1 MSEWYMDENGEW
13 QKRKTKAK
21 MDEKGKVTSIAP
33 PVNKKKEE
41 EEQSQK
47 RTWFKKSEGNL
58 WQTILGSGGDVTE
71 NAGVGLIGLGEKIVD
86 GLAMLAPA
94 LHASQMAQTG
104 QVVPMTEIKK
114 IANSKDG
121 VVPTTT
127 YDQMKKDA
135 EEFVKMDLYDEEK
148 VVDNTLG
155 KLNKSLGIDTDAN
168 SVFGEKSDSLAQSGG
183 QLLGQIALSP
193 ILPWYVTTGASS
205 LGSEA
210 ESSMNQGVGFD
221 KAMASGLITAGADIL
236 TEKLFGG
243 SGLGEKGLI
252 NLEPLTKGITN
263 KVVKTLFDF
272 GIDVVAEGSEEFV
285 AGVMSNLGTALYKEE
300 DLMDI
305 LASEEAIDGYIESF
319 IGGAVLGGGA
329 NAVNVGK
336 SVKNKTDYRTGVTAN
351 EQKILD
357 KAVEQRIAEAEKD
370 GTKLTKKEKAEIEQ
384 DVLNSLQRGE
394 IDIDT
399 IEREFGGESY
409 NALDSLKKE
418 SEEFKTLFNTK
429 KGELSRADEVRL
441 AELEAKN
448 TENSYE
454 NRIFEAQ
461 NKLTEDVQKATEND
475 GFIREVYGEEANK
488 SKTFTLTEKEKK
500 TFTAEEMKIVNKA
513 IESGEINNTR
523 KAHDMVSFVAKLS
536 ADLKTDFDFTNNKKL
551 AEAGYTV
558 EGKTI
563 DGFKEGNK
571 IAVNLQSKKAL
582 NTVVGHEITHVL
594 EGTDLYTALQS
605 TLKDYATSKGVYQS
619 LFDTAKENYKNVY
632 KGLSEAEYNA
642 KIEQEV
648 TADLVGEYIFSDT
661 DFVRNLSTKNPNVFQ
676 KVFNEIKH
684 MLKLA
689 TAGSDAEKQLLK
701 AKKIF
706 EDVYRDTKR
715 NTSGETQLALNSNFP
730 QEVDAWYNDKEQFEK
745 KGGFFKVGSTSEALK
760 SIDVKEQ
767 EIIWD
772 KSKIREIM
780 EKHPEM
786 TIDVIKTVPN
796 AIENPIIVMQSN
808 TALNSITIYG
818 EVYANVN
825 GKQQPV
831 MIAML
836 LKPEGKK
843 GRILDIQKISSAY
856 VRAGETSE
864 ATTKKAQSLIDNSE
878 ILYVDPNE
886 KRTNDWLRA
895 LRLQLPAGL
904 TKYGS
909 IGKVTY
915 SEKFVNNESEDFG
928 KGAIGDALKRAG
940 LKTSDET
947 NKPQFSISDNASIE
961 DKINSSMTMKEAK
974 DMLQRVYNAVD
985 IRGYRNADA
994 WLQEMGSEDVAMT
1007 LESDY
1012 ASYKKYIE
1020 SNEDILNEEYTIA
1033 DVLDAYMN
1041 GTLVGKQKESSVR
1054 LDTSKDTGFV
1064 DNRFYAP
1071 QDIKGGQDLYN
1082 IASQRVTN
1090 SNRAEVYKARADF
1103 IINAH
1108 NNGYIESL
1116 GLTREEVNKKLKSWA
1131 NYTPKAMNLSNSLNE
1146 GVATQNRWTGIENST
1161 ILNTISVT
1169 EEELGNLVK
1178 SIDGNSSD
1186 WQRQYIT
1193 STMLALDTHIDYKG
1207 LSFVFDGSGMSSDTA
1222 LGEYV
1227 DSEQTIYIRRAG
1239 QNTVAHEMGH
1249 YLDHLWGRDLGYSGK
1264 DGLTGRGIKLENLNA
1279 EQRQFV
1285 KNFYNFLND
1294 IENSSDIGSAY
1305 KQSANE
1311 VFARFVAR
1319 FTEWTKNQATNNR
1332 YGYEDKWYKDNFT
1345 ERQYREFVKLLQE
1358 KAMLDTTK
1366 TQYSVT
1372 DNNKSIA
1379 PTPNG
1384 IYGKDVMLER
1394 SIAPLVQNQSVETNN
1409 MIAPSVSKMRQA
1421 DMELQNEL
1429 FPPMTEEDALARD
1442 ENDWD
1447 RLMSMAESEAGKEI
1461 APPIY
1466 SSDTSRLSEA
1476 DLREVRKSTQDKLPL
1491 QRGRTQEFNDIIQ
1504 RYSTSEYPNIDTL
1517 FEEIKDKFGKVTVT
1531 EEIADVVEV
1540 QNILKQTRINVSDSI
1555 KNGMADYVDTMR
1567 RNAFK
1572 LRFSKDGIPVD
1583 VAYQELSEMYPN
1595 MFPEDITNEV
1605 DQFEQMLSVANMTRT
1620 ETGEF
1625 EVDDLTIGDMVNSI
1639 VATVRDVR
1647 TRHNKNT
1654 AERRAR
1660 WFDKDQTL
1668 EEYMQTDDYSELE
1681 GNPNL
1686 LTVFHERWDR
1696 NRLTTEPQIDETT
1709 AQILD
1714 SEPIV
1719 QKKGF
1724 KENIKRKWAVF
1735 KANFI
1740 DKGAVFE
1747 DLAKVTKNRNLEA
1760 KWDYTMLAE
1769 SQAQYH
1775 MQHGDENVKS
1785 LDAIR
1790 EEVDNTG
1797 HTKEF
1802 TEYMYH
1808 NLNIDRMTLDE
1819 RYGIENK
1826 AVFGNTI
1833 TAGISQQKVAEL
1845 ESAHPE
1851 FKAYA
1856 QDVYDYMNNLR
1867 QRMVENGIVSQE
1879 TANLWSEMYPH
1890 YVPIRRV
1897 DSKGTN
1903 INVPL
1908 ATDRTGVNAP
1918 IKRATGGSSDI
1929 LPLFDTL
1936 GQRTMQTFKA
1946 INKNDFGVELK
1957 NTLGS
1962 TISRQSQGVEGVIDM
1977 VETQDALLQEGK
1989 NGYNPTFT
1997 VFENGQRVEFEITQ
2011 EMYEALLPMSDKMRD
2026 SGSKILQKASS
2037 FHRGVL
2043 TEYNPVFALTNAIK
2057 DIQDVFMNS
2066 QHPLKTYRKVA
2077 EATQQLL
2084 NKGQWYQEYMKNGGE
2099 DNSYFDTE
2107 TNSIAPTKKGVLD
2120 TFPLKQISNLN
2131 NFIERVP
2138 RLAEYIASREMG
2150 RSVQESMLDAS
2161 RVTTNFKAGGDVTKF
2176 LNRNGAT
2183 FLNAS
2188 VQGFA
2193 QQVRNVREANMN
2205 GLKGW
2210 GALATRFAVAG
2221 LPALLLNNLLWD
2233 DDDEYEELSDY
2244 VKQNYYV
2251 IGKYGDGQFIR
2262 IPKGRTV
2269 AVIQEAF
2276 NQMDK
2281 LVTGDDSA
2289 DFKTFLEVLTNNL
2302 APNNPISNNVIAP
2315 LIQAGTNKTWYGGD
2329 LVPQRLQ
2336 DLPSAEQY
2344 DESTDSISKAI
2355 GKAFNISPMKVNY
2368 VLDQYTGLV
2377 GDMILPALTPE
2388 VTNGSEG
2395 ALGYAIAPL
2404 KDKFTTDGVMNKQV
2418 ITDFYDKSEELTT
2431 NAKKSDSTSEDV
2443 LKNKYLNSIK
2453 AEMNNLYKQKREV
2466 QNSDLP
2472 NKEKYAQVREI
2483 QKQISELA
2491 KEGMGNYENVEVYS
2505 NYGKVN
2511 DRHYH
2516 LNSDGEWQK
2525 ITGKQLTKQKQVTH
2539 ALGITANEYWGSKE
2553 EYDYMYE
2560 QPGKYGIAKVVG
2572 GYDTYKA
2579 ISKSL
2584 GEIKAYKDQYGQT
2597 LNNTRKS
2604 QVVAYLN
2611 NLNADYYTKIMM
2623 YKAEYPSDDRY
2634 NREIIEYLNSR
2645 SDVSRQEMSDI
2656 LTELGFKVMSD
2667 GRIRW

>member
-1 MSEWYMDENGEW
+1 MNVNEYLENY
-13 QKRKTKAK
+13 KKNR
-21 MDEKGKVTSIAP
+21 
-33 PVNKKKEE
+33 KKELE
-41 EEQSQK
+41 EKQRTGGLTADEFMELNGIGTQTQND
-47 RTWFKKSEGNL
+47 RTWFSKGSFEDGYQVGDITK
-58 WQTILGSGGDVTE
+58 TVLGTAGDVAS
-71 NAGVGLIGLGEKIVD
+71 NVGAGVLGIGEKTVD
-86 GLAMLAPA
+86 AGAYLVGGIGGMFGADKFKNNV
-94 LHASQMAQTG
+94 QDF
-104 QVVPMTEIKK
+104 IKK
-114 IANSKDG
+114 
-121 VVPTTT
+121 
-127 YDQMKKDA
+127 
-135 EEFVKMDLYDEEK
+135 DLYDEEK
-148 VVDNTLG
+148 LSKAILFGGYGDTLD
-155 KLNKSLGIDTDAN
+155 IDKY
-168 SVFGEKSDSLAQSGG
+168 SVLGEKSDSLAQSGG
-183 QLLGQIALSP
+183 QLLGTIGLQAVGV
-193 ILPWYVTTGASS
+193 PWWVTTGVTSF
-205 LGSEA
+205 GGEV
-210 ESSMNQGVGFD
+210 ESAFNEGATYG
-221 KAMASGLITAGADIL
+221 KAGLSGLVTAGADIL
-236 TEKLFGG
+236 TEKMFGG

-252 NLEPLTKGITN
+252 NLDLLTKGISN
-263 KVVKTLFDF
+263 KVVKTLVDF
-272 GIDVVAEGSEEFV
+272 GIDRLAEGSEEVV
-285 AGVMSNLGTALYKEE
+285 AGVISNLGSALYKEGNAW
-300 DLMDI
+300 DI
-305 LASEEAIDGYIESF
+305 ITSEEAIDEYIESF
-319 IGGAVLGGGA
+319 IGGLALSGFS
-329 NAVNVGK
+329 NVGQLG
-336 SVKNKTDYRTGVTAN
+336 SSIKNKTDFRTGVTAN
-351 EQKILD
+351 EQTIID
-357 KAVEQRIAEAEKD
+357 NAVEKRIKEAEKK
-370 GTKLTKKEKAEIEQ
+370 GEKLSKKEKTEIEQ
-384 DVLNSLQRGE
+384 EVLNSLKRGE
-394 IDIDT
+394 IDLDT
-399 IEREFGGESY
+399 ISSTFGGDSY
-409 NALDSLKKE
+409 TAYESLKKE
-418 SEEFKTLFNTK
+418 SDEFNTLYKTK
-429 KGELSRADEVRL
+429 KGDLSREQEVRL
-441 AELEAKN
+441 EELETKN
-448 TENSYE
+448 KEKSYSD
-454 NRIFEAQ
+454 RLLEAQ
-461 NKLTEDVQKATEND
+461 QKLETDVKTATQND
-475 GFIREVYGEEANK
+475 IYLQESFAEEGRKSEVFKLSEE
-488 SKTFTLTEKEKK
+488 EKK

-605 TLKDYATSKGVYQS
+605 TLKEYATSKGVYQS

-632 KGLSEAEYNA
+632 KGLTEAEYNK

-648 TADLVGEYIFSDT
+648 TADLVGDYIFSDM

-684 MLKLA
+684 MLKLV

-715 NTSGETQLALNSNFP
+715 NTSEETQFSITESFQDTDGNHYDSAVLLDTEVFNKESPRNWGSVLRNEVEKRSQEKPFIMPVIDENGDIQQLQFASTKDRVKKDDGREHKVLNKLSSTNDNISKLAVIHIDEIVEVSEEGQPYHTDENTHKWLDKNGWLHRTAYVINAKNGAIYQITMDIAKAEDGRTILYAVNGKTKRVGSVKVNSLKLRGSRQDSNSTDSSLS
-730 QEVDAWYNDKEQFEK
+730 ENDKKSTEK
-745 KGGFFKVGSTSEALK
+745 SQQDNKGRTLSEATQNFLV
-760 SIDVKEQ
+760 D
-767 EIIWD
+767 
-772 KSKIREIM
+772 SKIRDENGN
-780 EKHPEM
+780 
-786 TIDVIKTVPN
+786 IKTMYHGSPAQFTVFDKKK
-796 AIENPIIVMQSN
+796 AKS
-808 TALNSITIYG
+808 SGYYG
-818 EVYANVN
+818 KGFYFSDSESHAGQYGSKYEVYLNIKN
-825 GKQQPV
+825 PLQ
-831 MIAML
+831 
-836 LKPEGKK
+836 
-843 GRILDIQKISSAY
+843 
-856 VRAGETSE
+856 GETHDI
-864 ATTKKAQSLIDNSE
+864 TKEQ
-878 ILYVDPNE
+878 
-886 KRTNDWLRA
+886 LR
-895 LRLQLPAGL
+895 
-904 TKYGS
+904 
-909 IGKVTY
+909 
-915 SEKFVNNESEDFG
+915 KFV
-928 KGAIGDALKRAG
+928 DA
-940 LKTSDET
+940 
-947 NKPQFSISDNASIE
+947 
-961 DKINSSMTMKEAK
+961 
-974 DMLQRVYNAVD
+974 
-985 IRGYRNADA
+985 
-994 WLQEMGSEDVAMT
+994 VA
-1007 LESDY
+1007 E
-1012 ASYKKYIE
+1012 
-1020 SNEDILNEEYTIA
+1020 NEDY
-1033 DVLDAYMN
+1033 
-1041 GTLVGKQKESSVR
+1041 
-1054 LDTSKDTGFV
+1054 
-1064 DNRFYAP
+1064 
-1071 QDIKGGQDLYN
+1071 
-1082 IASQRVTN
+1082 
-1090 SNRAEVYKARADF
+1090 
-1103 IINAH
+1103 
-1108 NNGYIESL
+1108 
-1116 GLTREEVNKKLKSWA
+1116 
-1131 NYTPKAMNLSNSLNE
+1131 
-1146 GVATQNRWTGIENST
+1146 GIENYGYDATVDSVVDSVYGKDDFAMLMD
-1161 ILNTISVT
+1161 INTTSIGNMVEAIELFNEVNGTNYDGIIAPTETVAFYPEQIKSVT
-1169 EEELGNLVK
+1169 NQNPTDNPDINL
-1178 SIDGNSSD
+1178 S
-1186 WQRQYIT
+1186 
-1193 STMLALDTHIDYKG
+1193 L
-1207 LSFVFDGSGMSSDTA
+1207 
-1222 LGEYV
+1222 
-1227 DSEQTIYIRRAG
+1227 
-1239 QNTVAHEMGH
+1239 
-1249 YLDHLWGRDLGYSGK
+1249 
-1264 DGLTGRGIKLENLNA
+1264 
-1279 EQRQFV
+1279 
-1285 KNFYNFLND
+1285 
-1294 IENSSDIGSAY
+1294 
-1305 KQSANE
+1305 
-1311 VFARFVAR
+1311 
-1319 FTEWTKNQATNNR
+1319 
-1332 YGYEDKWYKDNFT
+1332 
-1345 ERQYREFVKLLQE
+1345 
-1358 KAMLDTTK
+1358 
-1366 TQYSVT
+1366 T

-1394 SIAPLVQNQSVETNN
+1394 SIAPPVQNQSVETNN
-1409 MIAPSVSKMRQA
+1409 MIAPQVQA
-1421 DMELQNEL
+1421 ENEAYNEL
-1429 FPPMTEEDALARD
+1429 FTPMTEEEAHNMVDSEENWERIQSLQEAD
-1442 ENDWD
+1442 ETID
-1447 RLMSMAESEAGKEI
+1447 I

-1466 SSDTSRLSEA
+1466 SSDTSRLTEA
-1476 DLREVRKSTQDKLPL
+1476 DLREVRKSIKDKLPL
-1491 QRGRTQEFNDIIQ
+1491 QRGRTKEFNNIVQ
-1504 RYSTSEYPNIDTL
+1504 RYSTSEFPDIDAL
-1517 FEEIKDKFGKVTVT
+1517 FYEIKDKFGKVTVT
-1531 EEIADVVEV
+1531 EEIQDVAEV
-1540 QNILKQTRINVSDSI
+1540 QNVLKQTRIKVSDSI

-1595 MFPEDITNEV
+1595 MFPDDIANEI
-1605 DQFEQMLSVANMTRT
+1605 DQFEQILSVANMNRT

-1625 EVDDLTIGDMVNSI
+1625 EVDDFTIGDMVNSI
-1639 VATVRDVR
+1639 VTTVRDVR
-1647 TRHNKNT
+1647 TRHNQNV

-1686 LTVFHERWDR
+1686 LRVFHERWDR
-1696 NRLTTEPQIDETT
+1696 NRIASEPQIDYSV
-1709 AQILD
+1709 AQILE

-1747 DLAKVTKNRNLEA
+1747 DLAKTTKNRNLDA

-1769 SQAQYH
+1769 AQAQYH
-1775 MQHGDENVKS
+1775 MQHGDGNTKS

-1808 NLNIDRMTLDE
+1808 SLNIDRMTLDA

-1826 AVFGNTI
+1826 AVFGSTV
-1833 TAGISQQKVAEL
+1833 TAEVSKQKVAEL

-1879 TANLWSEMYPH
+1879 TADLWSEMYPH

-1897 DSKGTN
+1897 DSKGAN

-1946 INKNDFGVELK
+1946 INKNDFGIELK

-1962 TISRQSQGVEGVIDM
+1962 TISRQNQGVEGAIDM
-1977 VETQDALLQEGK
+1977 VETQDALLQAGK

-2066 QHPLKTYRKVA
+2066 QHPLKTYAKVK

-2084 NKGQWYQEYMKNGGE
+2084 NKGQWYQEYMRNGGE

-2176 LNRNGAT
+2176 LNKNGAT

-2193 QQVRNVREANMN
+2193 QQVRNVRDANMN

-2281 LVTGDDSA
+2281 LATGDDSA

-2302 APNNPISNNVIAP
+2302 APNNPISNNVAAP
-2315 LIQAGTNKTWYGGD
+2315 LVQAVTNKTWYGGD

-2336 DLPSAEQY
+2336 DMPNAEQY

-2418 ITDFYDKSEELTT
+2418 ITDLYDKSEELTT
-2431 NAKKSDSTSEDV
+2431 NAKKSNATSEDV

-2453 AEMNNLYKQKREV
+2453 AEMNELYKQKREL

-2472 NKEKYAQVREI
+2472 NKEKYAQVREV
-2483 QKQISELA
+2483 QRQISELA
-2491 KEGMGNYENVEVYS
+2491 KEGMSNYNNVEVYS
-2505 NYGKVN
+2505 NYARVN

-2516 LNSDGEWQK
+2516 LNDNGEWQK
-2525 ITGKQLTKQKQVTH
+2525 VNDKQLAKQNEVTS
-2539 ALGITANEYWGSKE
+2539 ALGISASDYWNSKE
-2553 EYDYMYE
+2553 EYDYAYE
-2560 QPGKYGIAKVVG
+2560 YPGKYGIAKAVG
-2572 GYDTYKA
+2572 GYGSYKA
-2579 ISKSL
+2579 YNEALGDIKSDKNIY
-2584 GEIKAYKDQYGQT
+2584 GESINGS
-2597 LNNTRKS
+2597 RKTKVLTYINS
-2604 QVVAYLN
+2604 LD
-2611 NLNADYYTKIMM
+2611 ADYYTKIMLF
-2623 YKAEYPSDDRY
+2623 KKEYPSDDTY
-2634 NREIIEYLNSR
+2634 NMEIINYLNER
-2645 SDVSRQEMSDI
+2645 EDITRQEMIDI
-2656 LTELGFKVMSD
+2656 LTELGFKVSQD
-2667 GRIRW
+2667 GTIRW

>member
-1 MSEWYMDENGEW
+1 MNVNEYLENY
-13 QKRKTKAK
+13 KKNR
-21 MDEKGKVTSIAP
+21 
-33 PVNKKKEE
+33 KKELE
-41 EEQSQK
+41 EKQRTGGLTADEFMELNGIGTQTQND
-47 RTWFKKSEGNL
+47 RTWFSKGSFEDGYQVGDITK
-58 WQTILGSGGDVTE
+58 TVLGTAGDVAS
-71 NAGVGLIGLGEKIVD
+71 NVGAGVLGIGEKTVD
-86 GLAMLAPA
+86 AGAYLVGGIGGMFGADKFKNNV
-94 LHASQMAQTG
+94 QDF
-104 QVVPMTEIKK
+104 IKK
-114 IANSKDG
+114 
-121 VVPTTT
+121 
-127 YDQMKKDA
+127 
-135 EEFVKMDLYDEEK
+135 DLYDEEK
-148 VVDNTLG
+148 LSKAILFGGYGDTLD
-155 KLNKSLGIDTDAN
+155 IDKY
-168 SVFGEKSDSLAQSGG
+168 SVLGEKSDSLAQSGG
-183 QLLGQIALSP
+183 QLLGTIGLQAVGV
-193 ILPWYVTTGASS
+193 PWWVTTGVTSF
-205 LGSEA
+205 GGEV
-210 ESSMNQGVGFD
+210 ESAFNEGATYG
-221 KAMASGLITAGADIL
+221 KAGLSGLVTAGADIL
-236 TEKLFGG
+236 TEKMFGG

-252 NLEPLTKGITN
+252 NLDLLTKGISN
-263 KVVKTLFDF
+263 KVVKTLVDF
-272 GIDVVAEGSEEFV
+272 GIDRLAEGSEEVV
-285 AGVMSNLGTALYKEE
+285 AGVISNLGSALYKEGNAW
-300 DLMDI
+300 DI
-305 LASEEAIDGYIESF
+305 ITSEEAIDEYIESF
-319 IGGAVLGGGA
+319 IGGLALSGFS
-329 NAVNVGK
+329 NVGQLG
-336 SVKNKTDYRTGVTAN
+336 SSIKNKTDFRTGVTAN
-351 EQKILD
+351 EQTIID
-357 KAVEQRIAEAEKD
+357 NAVEKRIKEAEKK
-370 GTKLTKKEKAEIEQ
+370 GEKLSKKEKTEIEQ
-384 DVLNSLQRGE
+384 EVLNSLKRGE
-394 IDIDT
+394 IDLDT
-399 IEREFGGESY
+399 ISSTFGGDSY
-409 NALDSLKKE
+409 TAYESLKKE
-418 SEEFKTLFNTK
+418 SEEFNTLYKTK
-429 KGELSRADEVRL
+429 KGDLSREQEVRL
-441 AELEAKN
+441 EELETKN
-448 TENSYE
+448 KEKSYSD
-454 NRIFEAQ
+454 RLLEAQ
-461 NKLTEDVQKATEND
+461 QKLETDVKTATQND
-475 GFIREVYGEEANK
+475 IYLQESFAEEGRKSEVFKLSEE
-488 SKTFTLTEKEKK
+488 EKK

-661 DFVRNLSTKNPNVFQ
+661 DFVRNLSMKNPNVFQ

-684 MLKLA
+684 MLKMV

-715 NTSGETQLALNSNFP
+715 NTSEDTQFGVSGKKLKVPEGYVQLYEQADYMINYNIPKEFKSAIIEYEDIVGDTEFEVVRSEIFKKANEMRLNDEPLIFKDFVYSAHHIF
-730 QEVDAWYNDKEQFEK
+730 WYENKSLTD
-745 KGGFFKVGSTSEALK
+745 FKVTKILK
-760 SIDVKEQ
+760 TDGQ
-767 EIIWD
+767 F
-772 KSKIREIM
+772 
-780 EKHPEM
+780 
-786 TIDVIKTVPN
+786 
-796 AIENPIIVMQSN
+796 
-808 TALNSITIYG
+808 
-818 EVYANVN
+818 VN
-825 GKQQPV
+825 DLKGAFNEGKQTNGTSV
-831 MIAML
+831 GTANGSVEL
-836 LKPEGKK
+836 A
-843 GRILDIQKISSAY
+843 GRHGDRNSVDVGHRGTSASD
-856 VRAGETSE
+856 VGVSENGESKQGGSNGQIRGTSVG
-864 ATTKKAQSLIDNSE
+864 IDNS
-878 ILYVDPNE
+878 IAPPIKTPN
-886 KRTNDWLRA
+886 
-895 LRLQLPAGL
+895 
-904 TKYGS
+904 
-909 IGKVTY
+909 
-915 SEKFVNNESEDFG
+915 
-928 KGAIGDALKRAG
+928 KGVFFDD
-940 LKTSDET
+940 KT
-947 NKPQFSISDNASIE
+947 QFSVSDNQGNALTEAQQERFKNSKVRDENGSLKLMHHGTKNDFTVFDPMVQGGKNGVAEGYGIYFTDNE
-961 DKINSSMTMKEAK
+961 EITESYGDKRLSGYVNITRPATSYEKTITRNELVKLIKATAEIEAK
-974 DMLQRVYNAVD
+974 
-985 IRGYRNADA
+985 
-994 WLQEMGSEDVAMT
+994 E
-1007 LESDY
+1007 
-1012 ASYKKYIE
+1012 
-1020 SNEDILNEEYTIA
+1020 
-1033 DVLDAYMN
+1033 
-1041 GTLVGKQKESSVR
+1041 
-1054 LDTSKDTGFV
+1054 FV
-1064 DNRFYAP
+1064 DNGDYDNV
-1071 QDIKGGQDLYN
+1071 QDAVRDTW
-1082 IASQRVTN
+1082 V
-1090 SNRAEVYKARADF
+1090 SNYVYTYDMTMNEAYKEVADT
-1103 IINAH
+1103 IINANEH
-1108 NNGYIESL
+1108 DMHIIQEVMS
-1116 GLTREEVNKKLKSWA
+1116 GLAIR
-1131 NYTPKAMNLSNSLNE
+1131 
-1146 GVATQNRWTGIENST
+1146 
-1161 ILNTISVT
+1161 
-1169 EEELGNLVK
+1169 
-1178 SIDGNSSD
+1178 
-1186 WQRQYIT
+1186 
-1193 STMLALDTHIDYKG
+1193 DY
-1207 LSFVFDGSGMSSDTA
+1207 
-1222 LGEYV
+1222 E
-1227 DSEQTIYIRRAG
+1227 
-1239 QNTVAHEMGH
+1239 
-1249 YLDHLWGRDLGYSGK
+1249 
-1264 DGLTGRGIKLENLNA
+1264 
-1279 EQRQFV
+1279 
-1285 KNFYNFLND
+1285 
-1294 IENSSDIGSAY
+1294 SAY
-1305 KQSANE
+1305 KFYDTLKSTIGIDG
-1311 VFARFVAR
+1311 FI
-1319 FTEWTKNQATNNR
+1319 TEWVDGKTNKKSEIAVAFDSNQFKSITNQNP
-1332 YGYEDKWYKDNFT
+1332 
-1345 ERQYREFVKLLQE
+1345 
-1358 KAMLDTTK
+1358 
-1366 TQYSVT
+1366 T
-1372 DNNKSIA
+1372 DNPDINLSLTDNSKSIA

-1394 SIAPLVQNQSVETNN
+1394 SIAPPVQNQSVETNN
-1409 MIAPSVSKMRQA
+1409 MIAPQVQA
-1421 DMELQNEL
+1421 ENEAYNEL
-1429 FPPMTEEDALARD
+1429 FTPMTEEEAHNMVDSEENWERIQSLQEAD
-1442 ENDWD
+1442 ETID
-1447 RLMSMAESEAGKEI
+1447 I

-1466 SSDTSRLSEA
+1466 SSDTSRLTEA
-1476 DLREVRKSTQDKLPL
+1476 DLREVRKSIKDKLPL
-1491 QRGRTQEFNDIIQ
+1491 QRGRTQEFNNIVQ
-1504 RYSTSEYPNIDTL
+1504 RYSTSEFPDIDAL
-1517 FEEIKDKFGKVTVT
+1517 FYEIKDKFGKVTVT
-1531 EEIADVVEV
+1531 EEIQDVAEV
-1540 QNILKQTRINVSDSI
+1540 QNVLKQTRIKVSDSI

-1595 MFPEDITNEV
+1595 MFPDDIANEI
-1605 DQFEQMLSVANMTRT
+1605 DQFEQILSVANMNRT

-1625 EVDDLTIGDMVNSI
+1625 EVDDFTIGDMVNSI
-1639 VATVRDVR
+1639 VTTVRDVR
-1647 TRHNKNT
+1647 TRHNQNV

-1660 WFDKDQTL
+1660 WFDKDTTL
-1668 EEYMQTDDYSELE
+1668 EEYMQTDDYSDLE

-1696 NRLTTEPQIDETT
+1696 NRIASEPQIDDSV
-1709 AQILD
+1709 AQILE

-1747 DLAKVTKNRNLEA
+1747 DLAKTTKNRNLDA

-1769 SQAQYH
+1769 AQAQYH
-1775 MQHGDENVKS
+1775 MQHGDGNTKS

-1808 NLNIDRMTLDE
+1808 SLNIDRMTLDA

-1826 AVFGNTI
+1826 AVFGSTV
-1833 TAGISQQKVAEL
+1833 TAEVSKQKVAEL

-1879 TANLWSEMYPH
+1879 TADLWSEMYPH

-1897 DSKGTN
+1897 DSKGAN

-1946 INKNDFGVELK
+1946 INKNDFGIELK

-1962 TISRQSQGVEGVIDM
+1962 TISRQNQGVEGAIDM
-1977 VETQDALLQEGK
+1977 VETQDALLQAGK

-2066 QHPLKTYRKVA
+2066 QHPLKTYAKVK

-2084 NKGQWYQEYMKNGGE
+2084 NKGQWYQEYMRNGGE

-2193 QQVRNVREANMN
+2193 QQVRNVRDANMN

-2251 IGKYGDGQFIR
+2251 VGKYGDGQFIR

-2281 LVTGDDSA
+2281 LATGDDSA

-2302 APNNPISNNVIAP
+2302 APNNPISNNVVAP
-2315 LIQAGTNKTWYGGD
+2315 LVQAVTNKTWYGGD

-2336 DLPSAEQY
+2336 DMPNAEQY

-2418 ITDFYDKSEELTT
+2418 ITDLYDKSEELTT
-2431 NAKKSDSTSEDV
+2431 NAKKSNATSEDV

-2453 AEMNNLYKQKREV
+2453 AEMNELYKQKREL

-2472 NKEKYAQVREI
+2472 NKEKYAQVREV
-2483 QKQISELA
+2483 QRQISELA
-2491 KEGMGNYENVEVYS
+2491 KEGMSNYNNVEVYS
-2505 NYGKVN
+2505 NYARVN

-2516 LNSDGEWQK
+2516 LNDNGEWQK
-2525 ITGKQLTKQKQVTH
+2525 VNDKQLAKQNEVTS
-2539 ALGITANEYWGSKE
+2539 ALGISASDYWNSKE
-2553 EYDYMYE
+2553 EYDYAYE
-2560 QPGKYGIAKVVG
+2560 YPGKYGIAKAVG
-2572 GYDTYKA
+2572 GYGSYKA
-2579 ISKSL
+2579 YNEALGDIKSDKNIY
-2584 GEIKAYKDQYGQT
+2584 GESINGS
-2597 LNNTRKS
+2597 RKTKVLTYINS
-2604 QVVAYLN
+2604 LD
-2611 NLNADYYTKIMM
+2611 ADYYTKIMLF
-2623 YKAEYPSDDRY
+2623 KKEYPGDDTY
-2634 NREIIEYLNSR
+2634 NMEIIDYLNER
-2645 SDVSRQEMSDI
+2645 DDVTREQMIEI
-2656 LTELGFKVMSD
+2656 LNELGFTVTAD
-2667 GRIRW
+2667 GTIRW

>member
-1 MSEWYMDENGEW
+1 MKIYNP
-13 QKRKTKAK
+13 KTKKWEDAMWDGK
-21 MDEKGKVTSIAP
+21 NNEWTAIGSEKEVSIAP
-33 PVNKKKEE
+33 PVSEKKE
-41 EEQSQK
+41 
-47 RTWFKKSEGNL
+47 KKSTVFTSGSFDKDNYKNLNFTDKIWQGLADTTNTVAGTVADVGVGIAKGAFSTVEGL
-58 WQTILGSGGDVTE
+58 ADLIGYGV
-71 NAGVGLIGLGEKIVD
+71 AGVGDMLGADEFAETWRKQAQRSDADAIFGGIQDAIAPSSILGDKARAVPQALGNMASLILTGGLG
-86 GLAMLAPA
+86 
-94 LHASQMAQTG
+94 ASAG
-104 QVVPMTEIKK
+104 
-114 IANSKDG
+114 
-121 VVPTTT
+121 
-127 YDQMKKDA
+127 
-135 EEFVKMDLYDEEK
+135 
-148 VVDNTLG
+148 LG
-155 KLNKSLGIDTDAN
+155 KIGVT
-168 SVFGEKSDSLAQSGG
+168 
-183 QLLGQIALSP
+183 ALTTG
-193 ILPWYVTTGASS
+193 VTGASS
-205 LGSEA
+205 MGGGMSEA
-210 ESSMNQGVGFD
+210 YSEGATDKEATMYGLIKGTADAGTELIFGAMGKSINAVGFD
-221 KAMASGLITAGADIL
+221 VGLSSADDMLAKAVSSKIENQIAKNFAEYGIKAGAEGFEEVLAGIGSAIGKKVTYMKDEEL
-236 TEKLFGG
+236 SQLLKDEKLLEQFVVGAITSSIAQ
-243 SGLGEKGLI
+243 SGYVPGM
-252 NLEPLTKGITN
+252 T
-263 KVVKTLFDF
+263 
-272 GIDVVAEGSEEFV
+272 EGS
-285 AGVMSNLGTALYKEE
+285 LR
-300 DLMDI
+300 
-305 LASEEAIDGYIESF
+305 EA
-319 IGGAVLGGGA
+319 
-329 NAVNVGK
+329 
-336 SVKNKTDYRTGVTAN
+336 NKTGRDFITGYTQN
-351 EQKILD
+351 EQSVID
-357 KAVEQRIAEAEKD
+357 KVAKQQIEQQERESGK
-370 GTKLTKKEKAEIEQ
+370 KLTKKEQNAIKE
-384 DVLNSLQRGE
+384 DVENKLKRGE
-394 IDIDT
+394 IDLDT
-399 IEREFGGESY
+399 ISSTFGGESY
-409 NALDSLKKE
+409 TAYESLKKE
-418 SEEFKTLFNTK
+418 SDEFNTLYKTK
-429 KGELSRADEVRL
+429 KGDLSREQEVRL
-441 AELEAKN
+441 EELETKN
-448 TENSYE
+448 NEKSYAD
-454 NRIFEAQ
+454 RLLEAQ
-461 NKLTEDVQKATEND
+461 QKLETDVKTATQNDIYLQESFAEEGRKSEVFKLTDE
-475 GFIREVYGEEANK
+475 
-488 SKTFTLTEKEKK
+488 EKK

-605 TLKDYATSKGVYQS
+605 TLKDYATSKGVYQA

-684 MLKLA
+684 MLKMA

-715 NTSGETQLALNSNFP
+715 NTSGDTQFAL
-730 QEVDAWYNDKEQFEK
+730 E
-745 KGGFFKVGSTSEALK
+745 STE
-760 SIDVKEQ
+760 DGT
-767 EIIWD
+767 
-772 KSKIREIM
+772 R
-780 EKHPEM
+780 
-786 TIDVIKTVPN
+786 
-796 AIENPIIVMQSN
+796 
-808 TALNSITIYG
+808 
-818 EVYANVN
+818 
-825 GKQQPV
+825 
-831 MIAML
+831 
-836 LKPEGKK
+836 
-843 GRILDIQKISSAY
+843 Y
-856 VRAGETSE
+856 VRAESDIFIKEDGTLATEREVFEALEGKTIPLDDGDVKIVRRLPKKDMYNELSKRRPKQMSDVENPKQLNTDVNYHMEELLANSTMKNPNAPDVDGRHKEQGIIGFDTRVVKFYDGSKAYDIEFSIGILNNGEKVAYAKKYYGYDE
-864 ATTKKAQSLIDNSE
+864 ALTKKIQTAETRSEQSSLNQPSVDSDSVSQNEQKSTEKSEQDN
-878 ILYVDPNE
+878 
-886 KRTNDWLRA
+886 
-895 LRLQLPAGL
+895 
-904 TKYGS
+904 
-909 IGKVTY
+909 
-915 SEKFVNNESEDFG
+915 
-928 KGAIGDALKRAG
+928 
-940 LKTSDET
+940 KT
-947 NKPQFSISDNASIE
+947 QFSVSDNTSIE

-1207 LSFVFDGSGMSSDTA
+1207 LSFIFDGSGMSSDTA

-1249 YLDHLWGRDLGYSGK
+1249 YLDHLWGRDLGYNGK
-1264 DGLTGRGIKLENLNA
+1264 DGLTGRGVKLENLNA

-1345 ERQYREFVKLLQE
+1345 ERQYKEFVKLLQE

-1394 SIAPLVQNQSVETNN
+1394 SIAPPVQNQSVETNN

-1595 MFPEDITNEV
+1595 MFPEDIANEV

-1686 LTVFHERWDR
+1686 LRVFHERWDR

-1714 SEPIV
+1714 SEPIL

-1897 DSKGTN
+1897 DSKGAN

-2107 TNSIAPTKKGVLD
+2107 TNSIAPTNKGVLD

-2150 RSVQESMLDAS
+2150 RSAQESMLDAS

-2431 NAKKSDSTSEDV
+2431 NAKKSNATSEDV

-2453 AEMNNLYKQKREV
+2453 AEMNDLYKQKREL
-2466 QNSDLP
+2466 QNSNLP
-2472 NKEKYAQVREI
+2472 NKEKYAQVREV

-2491 KEGMGNYENVEVYS
+2491 KEGMSNYNNVEVYS
-2505 NYGKVN
+2505 NYAKVN
-2511 DRHYH
+2511 DRHYN
-2516 LNSDGEWQK
+2516 LNDNGEWQK
-2525 ITGKQLTKQKQVTH
+2525 VNDKQLTKQNKVTSS
-2539 ALGITANEYWGSKE
+2539 LGISANDYWNNKE
-2553 EYDYMYE
+2553 EYDYAYE
-2560 QPGKYGIAKVVG
+2560 YPGKYGIAKLVG
-2572 GYDTYKA
+2572 GYDSYKA
-2579 ISKSL
+2579 YNDSL
-2584 GEIKAYKDQYGQT
+2584 NDLKGDTNIYGKT
-2597 LNNTRKS
+2597 INGSRKTKVLS
-2604 QVVAYLN
+2604 YLN
-2611 NLNADYYTKIMM
+2611 GLDTDYYTKIML
-2623 YKAEYPSDDRY
+2623 YKKEYPSDDTY
-2634 NREIIEYLNSR
+2634 NMAIINYLNER
-2645 SDVSRQEMSDI
+2645 EDVTRQEMIDI
-2656 LTELGFKVMSD
+2656 LTELGFKVSQD
-2667 GRIRW
+2667 GTIRW